1 MFETRA
7 VAQGSIARRLIPTMV
22 LFLGAALYWASPGIA
37 QDFDRGMLLY
47 ERLECSRCHGAKAE
61 GDFGP
66 RLAGTGLSFDAV
78 LGQVRRPTGP
88 MPAFPEGRLSD
99 DDLREIYAWV
109 TGLADQKPHYATW
122 FGAELINLPTP
133 EMPGERSLE
142 VHFSHRFQESI
153 SDAGRQGLWGL
164 DSFATPT
171 FSFSYGIIER
181 VSAYG
186 GRSSF
191 LATWEYGAKVELL
204 REDDTAVPVSAAAVV
219 GGTYLDTSGIQNK
232 SRFTL
237 EVPVG
242 VRAHERLSLVA
253 VPFLATN
260 TDVDANP
267 ENAGYSAA
275 FGLGGSF
282 RMTPGMSIDV
292 EWITNIGG
300 YKRLDAVDQWQ
311 VFWGIKKGGHLFQIG
326 VGNSILQT
334 PDAMAS
340 GTLKTGRKSDVRIGF
355 NLVRAFQ
362 F

>member
-7 VAQGSIARRLIPTMV
+7 VAQRSIARKLIPTMV
-22 LFLGAALYWASPGIA
+22 LFLGAAFYWASPGIA
-37 QDFDRGMLLY
+37 QDFDRGMRLY

-66 RLAGTGLSFDAV
+66 RLAGTGLNFDAV

-88 MPAFPEGRLSD
+88 MPAFPESRLSD

-122 FGAELINLPTP
+122 FGSELVNLPTP

-242 VRAHERLSLVA
+242 VRVHERVSLVA

-260 TDVDANP
+260 TDVDGNP
-267 ENAGYSAA
+267 ESAGYSAA

-282 RMTPGMSIDV
+282 RLTPGMSIDV

-300 YKRLDAVDQWQ
+300 YERLDAVDQWQ

-334 PDAMAS
+334 PDAMAP
-340 GTLKTGRKSDVRIGF
+340 GTQKTGRESDVRIGF